1 VKLRSVRNGWL
12 LMRRKK
18 VERKDKP
25 VQERWV
31 VVDPFDC
38 RVAKYPPA
46 VGMTDDD
53 VQGFEFAHATELAA
67 AVTGQTRWEVVRLRA
82 WRLARAA
89 GEPVS
94 AVTAEQQLTRGDDGQ
109 AS

>member
-1 VKLRSVRNGWL
+1 MK
-12 LMRRKK
+12 RKK
-18 VERKDKP
+18 AERKDKP

-31 VVDPFDC
+31 VVDPLDC
-38 RVAKYPPA
+38 RVSKYPPA
-46 VGMTDDD
+46 VGMTDAD

-67 AVTGQTRWEVVRLRA
+67 RVTGQSRWEVVRLRA

-89 GEPVS
+89 GEPLS
-94 AVTAEQQLTRGDDGQ
+94 AVTAEQMLTRSDDDQ

>member
-1 VKLRSVRNGWL
+1 
-12 LMRRKK
+12 MRRKK

-31 VVDPFDC
+31 VCDPVDC
-38 RVAKYPPA
+38 RVSKYPPA
-46 VGMTDDD
+46 VGMTDED
-53 VQGFEFAHATELAA
+53 VHGFEFSHAQELAA
-67 AVTGQTRWEVVRLRA
+67 AVTGQKRWEVVRLRA
-82 WRLARAA
+82 WRLARAG

-94 AVTAEQQLTRGDDGQ
+94 AVTAETALTRADVEVSDGQ

>member
-1 VKLRSVRNGWL
+1 MK
-12 LMRRKK
+12 RKK
-18 VERKDKP
+18 AERKDKP

-31 VVDPFDC
+31 VVDPLDC
-38 RVAKYPPA
+38 RVSKYPPA
-46 VGMTDDD
+46 VGMVDAD

-67 AVTGQTRWEVVRLRA
+67 RVTGQSRWEVVRLRA

-89 GEPVS
+89 GEPLS
-94 AVTAEQQLTRGDDGQ
+94 AVTAEQMLTRSDDDQ

>member
-1 VKLRSVRNGWL
+1 MK
-12 LMRRKK
+12 RKK
-18 VERKDKP
+18 VERKDKL
-25 VQERWV
+25 VQDRWI
-31 VVDPFDC
+31 VVDCFDC

-82 WRLARAA
+82 WRLARAN
-89 GEPVS
+89 GVPVS

>member
-1 VKLRSVRNGWL
+1 
-12 LMRRKK
+12 MRRKK

-31 VVDPFDC
+31 VVDPVDC

-67 AVTGQTRWEVVRLRA
+67 AVTGQTRWDVVRVRA
-82 WRLARAA
+82 WRWGRVN
-89 GEPVS
+89 GVPVS
-94 AVTAEQQLTRGDDGQ
+94 VVTAEQMLTSVDADGE

>member
-1 VKLRSVRNGWL
+1 
-12 LMRRKK
+12 MRRKK
-18 VERKDKP
+18 AERKDKP

-31 VVDPFDC
+31 VVDPLDC
-38 RVAKYPPA
+38 RVSKYPPA
-46 VGMTDDD
+46 VGMVDAD

-67 AVTGQTRWEVVRLRA
+67 AVTGQSRWEVVRLRA
-82 WRLARAA
+82 WRLARAG

-94 AVTAEQQLTRGDDGQ
+94 AVAAEQQLTRADVEVADGQ

>member
-1 VKLRSVRNGWL
+1 
-12 LMRRKK
+12 MRRKK
-18 VERKDKP
+18 AERKDKP
-25 VQERWV
+25 VQERWIC
-31 VVDPFDC
+31 VDPVDC

-82 WRLARAA
+82 WRLARAN
-89 GEPVS
+89 GVPVS
-94 AVTAEQQLTRGDDGQ
+94 AVTAEQMLTRGDADGE

>member
-1 VKLRSVRNGWL
+1 
-12 LMRRKK
+12 MRRKK

-25 VQERWV
+25 VAERWICV
-31 VVDPFDC
+31 EPLDC

-46 VGMTDDD
+46 VGMTDAD

-67 AVTGQTRWEVVRLRA
+67 HVTGQSRWEVVRLRA
-82 WRLARAA
+82 WRLARAN
-89 GEPVS
+89 GVPVS
-94 AVTAEQQLTRGDDGQ
+94 AVAAEQQLTRADLEAADGA

>member
-1 VKLRSVRNGWL
+1 
-12 LMRRKK
+12 MRRKK

-25 VQERWV
+25 VQERWIC
-31 VVDPFDC
+31 VDPFDC

-82 WRLARAA
+82 WRLARAN
-89 GEPVS
+89 GVPVS
-94 AVTAEQQLTRGDDGQ
+94 AVTAEQQLTRGDDDQ

>member
-1 VKLRSVRNGWL
+1 MK
-12 LMRRKK
+12 RKK
-18 VERKDKP
+18 VARKDKP
-25 VQERWV
+25 VQERWIC
-31 VVDPFDC
+31 VDPFDC

-82 WRLARAA
+82 WRLARAN
-89 GEPVS
+89 GVPVS
-94 AVTAEQQLTRGDDGQ
+94 AVTAEQQLTRADEGVADGE

>member
-1 VKLRSVRNGWL
+1 MK
-12 LMRRKK
+12 RKK
-18 VERKDKP
+18 VARKDKP
-25 VQERWV
+25 VQERWIC
-31 VVDPFDC
+31 VDPFDC

-67 AVTGQTRWEVVRLRA
+67 AVMGQTRWEVVRLRA
-82 WRLARAA
+82 WRLARAN
-89 GEPVS
+89 GVPVS
-94 AVTAEQQLTRGDDGQ
+94 AVTAEQQLTRGDDGE

>member
-1 VKLRSVRNGWL
+1 
-12 LMRRKK
+12 MRRKK

-31 VVDPFDC
+31 VVDPLDC
-38 RVAKYPPA
+38 RQSKYPPA
-46 VGMTDDD
+46 VGMTDAD

-67 AVTGQTRWEVVRLRA
+67 RVTGQSRWEVVRLRA

-89 GEPVS
+89 GVPLS
-94 AVTAEQQLTRGDDGQ
+94 AVTAEQMLTREDADGA

>member
-1 VKLRSVRNGWL
+1 
-12 LMRRKK
+12 MRRKK

-25 VQERWV
+25 VQERWIC
-31 VVDPFDC
+31 VDPFDC

-82 WRLARAA
+82 WRLARAN
-89 GEPVS
+89 GVPVS
-94 AVTAEQQLTRGDDGQ
+94 AVTAEQMLTREDADGE

>member
-1 VKLRSVRNGWL
+1 
-12 LMRRKK
+12 MRRKK
-18 VERKDKP
+18 AERKDKP

-31 VVDPFDC
+31 VVDPLDC
-38 RVAKYPPA
+38 RVSKYPPA
-46 VGMTDDD
+46 VGMVDAD

-67 AVTGQTRWEVVRLRA
+67 HVTGQSRWEVVRLRA
-82 WRLARAA
+82 WRLARAG

-94 AVTAEQQLTRGDDGQ
+94 AVAAEQQLTRADVEVADGQ

>member
-1 VKLRSVRNGWL
+1 MK
-12 LMRRKK
+12 RKK
-18 VERKDKP
+18 VARKDKP

-31 VVDPFDC
+31 VCDPLDC
-38 RVAKYPPA
+38 RVSKYPPA

-53 VQGFEFAHATELAA
+53 VNGFEFAHASELAA
-67 AVTGQTRWEVVRLRA
+67 HVTGQTRWEVVRLRA

-89 GEPVS
+89 GVPVS
-94 AVTAEQQLTRGDDGQ
+94 AVTAEQQLTRADEGVADGA

>member
-1 VKLRSVRNGWL
+1 
-12 LMRRKK
+12 MRRKK
-18 VERKDKP
+18 AERKDKP

-31 VVDPFDC
+31 VVDPLDC
-38 RVAKYPPA
+38 RVSKYPPA
-46 VGMTDDD
+46 VGMVDAD

-67 AVTGQTRWEVVRLRA
+67 HVTGQSRWEVVRLRA
-82 WRLARAA
+82 WRLARAG

-94 AVTAEQQLTRGDDGQ
+94 AVAAEQQLTRADVEVADGS

>member
-1 VKLRSVRNGWL
+1 MK
-12 LMRRKK
+12 RKK
-18 VERKDKP
+18 VVRKDKP

-31 VVDPFDC
+31 VCDPWDC
-38 RVAKYPPA
+38 RVTKYPPA

-82 WRLARAA
+82 WRLARAN
-89 GEPVS
+89 GVPVS
-94 AVTAEQQLTRGDDGQ
+94 AVTAEQQLTRGDDEA

>member
-1 VKLRSVRNGWL
+1 
-12 LMRRKK
+12 MRRKK
-18 VERKDKP
+18 VARKDKP
-25 VQERWV
+25 VQERWIC
-31 VVDPFDC
+31 VDPFDC

-82 WRLARAA
+82 WRLARAN
-89 GEPVS
+89 GVPVS
-94 AVTAEQQLTRGDDGQ
+94 AVTAEQQLTRADEGVADGE

>member
-1 VKLRSVRNGWL
+1 MK
-12 LMRRKK
+12 RKK
-18 VERKDKP
+18 VARKDKP
-25 VQERWV
+25 VQERWIC
-31 VVDPFDC
+31 VDPFDC

-82 WRLARAA
+82 WRLARAN
-89 GEPVS
+89 GVPVS
-94 AVTAEQQLTRGDDGQ
+94 AVTAEQQLTRGDDEA

>member
-1 VKLRSVRNGWL
+1 MK
-12 LMRRKK
+12 RKK

-25 VQERWV
+25 VQERWI
-31 VVDPFDC
+31 VVDCFDC

-82 WRLARAA
+82 WRLARAN
-89 GEPVS
+89 GVPVS
-94 AVTAEQQLTRGDDGQ
+94 AVTAEQQLTRGDADGQ

>member
-1 VKLRSVRNGWL
+1 
-12 LMRRKK
+12 MRRKK

-25 VQERWV
+25 VQERWIC
-31 VVDPFDC
+31 VDPFDC

-82 WRLARAA
+82 WRLARA
-89 GEPVS
+89 GGVPVS
-94 AVTAEQQLTRGDDGQ
+94 AVTAEQQLTRGDDGE

>member
-1 VKLRSVRNGWL
+1 MK
-12 LMRRKK
+12 RKK
-18 VERKDKP
+18 VARKDKP

-31 VVDPFDC
+31 VCDALDC

-67 AVTGQTRWEVVRLRA
+67 HVTGQSRWEVVRLRA
-82 WRLARAA
+82 WRLARAN
-89 GEPVS
+89 GVPVS
-94 AVTAEQQLTRGDDGQ
+94 AVTAEQQLTRADQGVADGT

>member
-1 VKLRSVRNGWL
+1 MK
-12 LMRRKK
+12 RKK

-25 VQERWV
+25 VQERWI
-31 VVDPFDC
+31 VVDCFDC

-67 AVTGQTRWEVVRLRA
+67 AVTGQTRWEVVRLSA
-82 WRLARAA
+82 WRLARAN
-89 GEPVS
+89 GVPVS
-94 AVTAEQQLTRGDDGQ
+94 AVTAEQQLTRGDADGQ